1 MQQSKELEQKIDN
14 IKYDIETLEMEKNGL
29 MRKLLFLKEKL
40 IINFVILI
48 LIFFF
53 LMFTVGYE
61 PFEPYSIAFTTVLRP
76 LYFLL
81 TGVYIFFLILK
92 PIWEIYLNCNLKS
105 GRKAAIKY
113 GVKSISED
121 IEMCDIR
128 ISALNSI
135 LRDYDKETV
144 IDDESM
150 VEDKY

>member
-1 MQQSKELEQKIDN
+1 MKQGKDLERKIDD
-14 IKYDIETLEMEKNGL
+14 IKYDIETLEMEKTGL
-29 MRKLLFLKEKL
+29 IRKLRFLKEKL

-48 LIFFF
+48 LIFLF
-53 LMFTVGYE
+53 LMFTVGYD
-61 PFEPYSIAFTTVLRP
+61 PYEPYSIAFTTVLRP

-92 PIWEIYLNCNLKS
+92 PIWGIYLNCNLKA

-113 GVKSISED
+113 GVKSISEN

-135 LRDYDKETV
+135 LRDYEETAM
-144 IDDESM
+144 DGESM
-150 VEDKY
+150 IENH